1 VTRVA
6 FFSCAGSRHTS
17 RCARRRRR
25 GGAGDTDLAADDQN
39 VRIGKQDGIIGR
51 MWFSG
56 IPVVL
61 DHRADDDPAVGRF
74 AAAARMDAALAVPF
88 IHAGQSKDVIARYF
102 YASGLSI
109 L

>member
-6 FFSCAGSRHTS
+6 FFSCADSRHKS

-25 GGAGDTDLAADDQN
+25 AGAGDTDLAADDQN
-39 VRIGKQDGIIGR
+39 GIIGR
-51 MWFSG
+51 MWFTG

-61 DHRADDDPAVGRF
+61 DRCAEDGPVMGRS

-88 IHAGQSKDVIARYF
+88 ILADQSKAVIAWYF
-102 YASGLSI
+102 
-109 L
+109 